1 MKKII
6 VILALVLVGCKAPK
20 TNTYTITVVTGSEPL
35 GQVVNVEIK
44 EVDKDSITL
53 YLSNPTAEPFTFS
66 QYYTLE
72 YYENNQAQPIPT
84 PDGHVVEDIAYILE
98 PQQVVAYEI
107 GWNKTYGSL
116 EKGVYLM
123 TISLYSHMGM
133 EHIFTLSFEV

>member
-44 EVDKDSITL
+44 EADKDSITL
-53 YLSNPTAEPFTFS
+53 YLYNPTAEPFTFS

-72 YYENNQAQPIPT
+72 YYENNQAKPIPT
-84 PDGHVVEDIAYILE
+84 PDGHIVDDIAYILE
-98 PQQVVAYEI
+98 PQQVVAYGI
-107 GWNKTYGSL
+107 GWSKTYGSL

-123 TISLYSHMGM
+123 TISLYSSMGM